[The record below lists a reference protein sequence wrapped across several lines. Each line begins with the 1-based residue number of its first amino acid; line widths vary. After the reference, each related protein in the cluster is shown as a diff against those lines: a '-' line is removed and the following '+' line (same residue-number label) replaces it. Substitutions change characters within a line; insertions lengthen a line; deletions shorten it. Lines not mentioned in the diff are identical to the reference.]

1 MIDDAH
7 IHGAD
12 LNGNRPRPRRV
23 LPTCTPT
30 PTRSRALAAAHTA
43 HADELTAIAARLS
56 NTPPGGPRP
65 VGADFVAA
73 LRAAL
78 AREAEAVAAL
88 RDRMAQTAVSAAR
101 AATAYDDA
109 DGRVGARVGGL

>member
-1 MIDDAH
+1 MHADTDA
-7 IHGAD
+7 I
-12 LNGNRPRPRRV
+12 
-23 LPTCTPT
+23 
-30 PTRSRALAAAHTA
+30 RALAAAHTA

-56 NTPPGGPRP
+56 NTPTPAGLGP